1 MGVEPTYAAW
11 EAAVLPMN
19 YSRIVKCIIPER
31 ILFCK
36 SKFGTRHESGG
47 TDIKSGIESAQAA
60 GGFPPGACPAAGRC
74 PVVKTAA
81 RRFIH

>member
-11 EAAVLPMN
+11 DAAGLPMN
-19 YSRIVKCIIPER
+19 YSRIVKCVIPER

-60 GGFPPGACPAAGRC
+60 GGFPLGA
-74 PVVKTAA
+74 
-81 RRFIH
+81 